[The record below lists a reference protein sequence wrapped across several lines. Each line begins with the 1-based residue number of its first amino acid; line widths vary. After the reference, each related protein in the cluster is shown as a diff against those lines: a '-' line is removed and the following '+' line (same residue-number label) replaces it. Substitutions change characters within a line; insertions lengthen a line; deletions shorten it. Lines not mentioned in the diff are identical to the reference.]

1 MERTFCC
8 CLCSQSRVR
17 SNRLQLRQERWRS
30 DVQSKMKSGRPWGG
44 QFRKVIQAPLYEV
57 TGEKPLSKEV
67 QVESCLCG
75 MDYVMSYVPRVS
87 IRKKKFKKATR
98 MGSSE
103 PREHIGYFSASTFA
117 SKPLSLCPTY
127 ATIFLSTGGCWSFLV
142 NLLRQSSFLQQAYD
156 SNIQNCISPHPSHS
170 SCLHSHSV
178 HSAI

>member
-17 SNRLQLRQERWRS
+17 SNRLHLRQERWRS
-30 DVQSKMKSGRPWGG
+30 DVQSKMKSGRPWDG

-87 IRKKKFKKATR
+87 IRKKNFKKLLGWVPQNQESTLGIFQPAPLLQNLFPYVPP
-98 MGSSE
+98 MQPSS
-103 PREHIGYFSASTFA
+103 SAQVGA
-117 SKPLSLCPTY
+117 GVSL
-127 ATIFLSTGGCWSFLV
+127 
-142 NLLRQSSFLQQAYD
+142 
-156 SNIQNCISPHPSHS
+156 
-170 SCLHSHSV
+170 
-178 HSAI
+178 